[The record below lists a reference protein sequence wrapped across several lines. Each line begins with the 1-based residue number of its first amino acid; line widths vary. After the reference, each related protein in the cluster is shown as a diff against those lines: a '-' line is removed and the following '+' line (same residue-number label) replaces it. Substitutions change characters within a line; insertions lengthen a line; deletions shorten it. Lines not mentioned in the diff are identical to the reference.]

1 MYLYYSGT
9 TSSPS
14 TAIPPAS
21 SLRSIPLI
29 EPGGSEPPLMS
40 VPASL
45 PTTTLVG
52 SGSGLSTN
60 PTAASN
66 PLPILHTT
74 DATPL
79 SGPSTSKA
87 AVTLSSALPPI
98 PARVVEKI
106 CAGQFCE
113 FKEMLADNIALR
125 QTLLE
130 TGESAT
136 SLAHLREISD
146 PLTWA
151 FCFLAFVAVRTKDQE
166 TRELAAYG
174 QLVIHLARQHGG
186 TGWLAYDKRFRQHH
200 AAGIGHPWSEL
211 NPSLMAATV
220 LRRDSGGK
228 PGQSCSKCASSDHEE
243 KDCALIRARVIEP
256 ARQRPGP
263 GFSRILLIVR
273 PNPQLHLLGHCKA
286 RRRVSGS
293 ILRSR
298 AINQLH
304 GAACLLCMFGKR
316 PHCVDMSGEE
326 VCPQGRLVT
335 GYPDNCLVNH
345 TDPSFSQQFHIHVY
359 THHMCNIYNHHISY
373 VQYDFRGAPHFNY

>member
-1 MYLYYSGT
+1 MYLYYSGA

-29 EPGGSEPPLMS
+29 EPGASELPLMS
-40 VPASL
+40 VPVSL
-45 PTTTLVG
+45 STTTLVG

-60 PTAASN
+60 PVAASN
-66 PLPILHTT
+66 PLPLLHTT
-74 DATPL
+74 DAAPL
-79 SGPSTSKA
+79 SGSSTSQA

-130 TGESAT
+130 TSESTT
-136 SLAHLREISD
+136 SRMPLARLREISD

-174 QLVIHLARQHGG
+174 QLIIHLARQHGG
-186 TGWLAYDKRFRQHH
+186 TGWLAYDKRFRQHQ
-200 AAGIGHPWSEL
+200 AVGIGHPWNEL

-243 KDCALIRARVIEP
+243 KDCALSTLDTENKSDRASKTETKSRFQP
-256 ARQRPGP
+256 YPTTRSSQPPTPPSSYRPYP
-263 GFSRILLIVR
+263 VQS
-273 PNPQLHLLGHCKA
+273 QE
-286 RRRVSGS
+286 
-293 ILRSR
+293 
-298 AINQLH
+298 
-304 GAACLLCMFGKR
+304 ACLRFNSKESCNKSAARCRFR
-316 PHCVDMSGEE
+316 H
-326 VCPQGRLVT
+326 VCSA
-335 GYPDNCLVNH
+335 CLGNGH
-345 TDPSFSQQFHIHVY
+345 TVSTCPVRKSVLKDAS
-359 THHMCNIYNHHISY
+359 
-373 VQYDFRGAPHFNY
+373 